1 MRLQRI
7 LCATDFSPQAKVAL
21 EYAAELSSRL
31 GAPLLLLA
39 AFQIPIYPLPEG
51 VMVRTSETISQLLAQ
66 TSNDLAAARL
76 SASEAGALEV
86 ETVVVEGNPAS
97 EIVRVAAERGI
108 DLIVLG
114 SHGRGGIS
122 RAILGSVA
130 DKVMRTAACPV
141 LIVAHGGPDH
151 PG

>member
-7 LCATDFSPQAKVAL
+7 LCATDFSPQARVAL
-21 EYAAELSSRL
+21 EYAAELSHRL
-31 GAPLLLLA
+31 DVPLLLVA

-51 VMVRTSETISQLLAQ
+51 VMVRTSETIAELLSQ
-66 TSNDLAAARL
+66 TTEDLASARRHADEL
-76 SASEAGALEV
+76 GAKAI
-86 ETVVVEGNPAS
+86 ETLVVEGNPAA
-97 EIVRVAAERGI
+97 EIVRVATERTF

-130 DKVMRTAACPV
+130 DKVMRTAHCPV
-141 LIVAHGGPDH
+141 MIVAHGAEH
-151 PG
+151 AA